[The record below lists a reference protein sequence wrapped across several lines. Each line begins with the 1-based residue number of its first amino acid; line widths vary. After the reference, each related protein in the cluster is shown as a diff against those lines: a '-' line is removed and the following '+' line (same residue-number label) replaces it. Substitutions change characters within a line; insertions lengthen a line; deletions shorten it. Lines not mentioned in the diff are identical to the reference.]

1 MGQKTPQANS
11 SPSPWLA
18 FFLLLFILTAVSPTT
33 DACDF
38 ENVNDDTRLTVRNYM
53 SQDNVRL
60 VEYEIHVQ
68 GYSREFWRNVGGQY
82 WFQPWRWFR
91 AKGTNSERLLLLFHY
106 YYGLLKPYL
115 GIGTRTV
122 DLELRLNV
130 SGCLNGLSS
139 LELEQRMRQFLYYD
153 LGNATERSNTKFDD
167 ADIRVCTM
175 HVGSKD
181 GWGRLVYYCCS
192 RNDAGNEFCSE
203 ISDDHWVWVLRSFIV
218 ILSVLLFLYFPMMIP
233 KGYHVYSFYY
243 HPPDNKSFN
252 MMITTTPEKYQ
263 DSSKA
268 TVLSSAHWRKM
279 LKFRAEISK
288 LQPDVIYRVKV
299 KRMTFECEMDRLLS
313 ETSSPVSAFRSI
325 FDSLVRCKVRHAD
338 PLEDCCN
345 TPVCGELCCHFCPAW
360 HVLLRVLRTILVLL
374 VLALPAVPILYA
386 MAAEDLEYQELAG
399 IYRERDL
406 HQSYNFYPGSVFG
419 KVIVAMLS
427 SLYLLHLILV
437 VIDGCHDHNLARA
450 YTQLLQVTRRKTR
463 LRDRVSHSQ
472 SIIRKI
478 FWPIKRFGILAIPAG
493 IILLVL
499 LPVILIVYFV
509 VTSPVPKLL
518 VHVGSL
524 VCGKTKNRRRKTKAE
539 MTALGLL
546 ESVLFVVTLI
556 DVFAVLTLSV
566 NFVVH
571 VVVILLV
578 QAVVDLSFVTK
589 FLPIIIL
596 LAVYARD
603 SFKVVNNTYASHH
616 NVVLRHVLNTEN
628 EDIIKREAD
637 KDWHDQ
643 ENKILKIVPFTALD
657 PKRREDK
664 EEESYKSKKLFFF
677 KNGAVRM
684 RTRSLIMFLDKED
697 ILSIPKKFLFHT
709 TTIRCPGSPGR
720 LDEAYLKAACRFGR
734 TVVFLLFVLLVVLA
748 YADMYYLSPTITF
761 FATLLTGAIP
771 LILRYFFFN
780 PGTVSK
786 VDTSTLRF
794 QTQMDDKV
802 ESFEQSWVVEDMQ
815 VDTIILPKDFD
826 ELYHPTLKPFPETTE
841 EEEPEKKEV
850 EKEVTWTYTPTP
862 PRPRTSSPRLSPGE
876 LDGRKRLKPP
886 PNQPHQGYA
895 NYMMEMDTEKDAV
908 PDGLQQ
914 YQQFNNATMEP
925 QADDLQQ
932 QWQHTARPPP
942 SPRPVAKGEEQSRTR
957 KKSKQTPMPLD
968 DNPEELID
976 GRKRL
981 QPSQINQP
989 GQGYANNMMPMDTEN
1004 DAVPDDIQQYQQF
1017 NNATMEPQADDLQQ
1031 EHTARPPPSPRPAA
1045 KGEEQPRTRKKSKQ
1059 TPMPLDDN
1067 PEELDESDDLQQQRQ
1082 HTARPPPSSRLAAKG
1097 EEQPRTRKKS
1107 KQTPTPLDDN
1117 PEELNESDDLQ
1128 QQRQHTARPP
1138 PSSRLAAKG
1147 EEQPR
1152 TRKKSKQTPM
1162 PLDDNPE
1169 ELNES
1174 DDLQQQ
1180 RQYTARP
1187 PPSSRLAAK
1196 GEEQPRT
1203 RKKSK
1208 QTPMPL
1214 DDNPDLKK
1222 SISPPPPPFL
1232 PNGVITKPSGKWKGK
1247 GKKSKKS
1254 KTKKPLRIDLVID
1267 ISQEDLTFYNVHA
1280 EETKMGASSRPPSIH
1295 WNRRSRLAPDN
1306 RKDDYDV

>member
-1 MGQKTPQANS
+1 M
-11 SPSPWLA
+11 
-18 FFLLLFILTAVSPTT
+18 LFIYFP
-33 DACDF
+33 F
-38 ENVNDDTRLTVRNYM
+38 F
-53 SQDNVRL
+53 
-60 VEYEIHVQ
+60 VQ
-68 GYSREFWRNVGGQY
+68 L
-82 WFQPWRWFR
+82 
-91 AKGTNSERLLLLFHY
+91 GTNSERLLLLFHY

-139 LELEQRMRQFLYYD
+139 LELERRMRQFLYYD
-153 LGNATERSNTKFDD
+153 LGNATERSNAKFDD

-175 HVGSKD
+175 HVGSEN

-203 ISDDHWVWVLRSFIV
+203 IGDDYWVWVLRSFIV
-218 ILSVLLFLYFPMMIP
+218 IVSVLLFLYFPKMIP
-233 KGYHVYSFYY
+233 KGYRVYSFYY
-243 HPPDNKSFN
+243 YPPDNKSFN
-252 MMITTTPEKYQ
+252 MMITTTPEKYK

-299 KRMTFECEMDRLLS
+299 KRMTFECGMDRLLS
-313 ETSSPVSAFRSI
+313 ETSSPVGAFRSI

-345 TPVCGELCCHFCPAW
+345 TPVCGQLCCHFCPAW
-360 HVLLRVLRTILVLL
+360 HVLLRAMRTILVLL
-374 VLALPAVPILYA
+374 VLALPALPILYA

-419 KVIVAMLS
+419 KVIVALLS

-437 VIDGCHDHNLARA
+437 VIDGCHDHNLATA

-463 LRDRVSHSQ
+463 LQDRVSHSQ
-472 SIIRKI
+472 SIVRKI
-478 FWPIKRFGILAIPAG
+478 FWPVKRFGILAIPAG

-499 LPVILIVYFV
+499 LPVILIVYLI

-524 VCGKTKNRRRKTKAE
+524 VCGKTKNRRSKTKAE
-539 MTALGLL
+539 MTALGLG

-578 QAVVDLSFVTK
+578 QAVVDLSFVMK

-596 LAVYARD
+596 LAVYVRD

-616 NVVLRHVLNTEN
+616 NVVLRHVLNIES
-628 EDIIKREAD
+628 EDIKREAD

-643 ENKILKIVPFTALD
+643 ENKIFKIVPITALD
-657 PKRREDK
+657 PKGREGK
-664 EEESYKSKKLFFF
+664 EEESYKRKKLFFF

-697 ILSIPKKFLFHT
+697 IPYIPKKFLTHT

-720 LDEAYLKAACRFGR
+720 LDEAYLKAAGRFGR

-748 YADMYYLSPTITF
+748 YADMYYLSPTSTF

-771 LILRYFFFN
+771 LILRYFFLN

-826 ELYHPTLKPFPETTE
+826 GLYDPTLKPFHETTE
-841 EEEPEKKEV
+841 EEEPEQKEG
-850 EKEVTWTYTPTP
+850 EKEETGSYTPTP
-862 PRPRTSSPRLSPGE
+862 PRPRPSSPQLSRGE
-876 LDGRKRLKPP
+876 LDGHKGLQPSQINKPG
-886 PNQPHQGYA
+886 QGYA
-895 NYMMEMDTEKDAV
+895 NYMMAMDTED
-908 PDGLQQ
+908 
-914 YQQFNNATMEP
+914 
-925 QADDLQQ
+925 
-932 QWQHTARPPP
+932 
-942 SPRPVAKGEEQSRTR
+942 
-957 KKSKQTPMPLD
+957 
-968 DNPEELID
+968 
-976 GRKRL
+976 
-981 QPSQINQP
+981 
-989 GQGYANNMMPMDTEN
+989 

-1017 NNATMEPQADDLQQ
+1017 NNATMEPQADNLQQ
-1031 EHTARPPPSPRPAA
+1031 QRQHTARPPPSPRPAA
-1045 KGEEQPRTRKKSKQ
+1045 KGEEQSRTRKKSKQ
-1059 TPMPLDDN
+1059 TPMPL
-1067 PEELDESDDLQQQRQ
+1067 
-1082 HTARPPPSSRLAAKG
+1082 G
-1097 EEQPRTRKKS
+1097 
-1107 KQTPTPLDDN
+1107 
-1117 PEELNESDDLQ
+1117 
-1128 QQRQHTARPP
+1128 
-1138 PSSRLAAKG
+1138 
-1147 EEQPR
+1147 
-1152 TRKKSKQTPM
+1152 
-1162 PLDDNPE
+1162 
-1169 ELNES
+1169 
-1174 DDLQQQ
+1174 
-1180 RQYTARP
+1180 
-1187 PPSSRLAAK
+1187 
-1196 GEEQPRT
+1196 
-1203 RKKSK
+1203 
-1208 QTPMPL
+1208 
-1214 DDNPDLKK
+1214 DNPDFQKM
-1222 SISPPPPPFL
+1222 ISPSPPSPL
-1232 PNGVITKPSGKWKGK
+1232 QPNGVITTPSGKWTGK
-1247 GKKSKKS
+1247 GKKSKNG
-1254 KTKKPLRIDLVID
+1254 KTKKPPRIDLVID
-1267 ISQEDLTFYNVHA
+1267 ISKEDLIFYNVD
-1280 EETKMGASSRPPSIH
+1280 ETKLGASSRPPSVH
-1295 WNRRSRLAPDN
+1295 WNRRSRLAPEN